1 MENASND
8 GLPKHFTRLLGKISV
23 PKENGKGETLG
34 TFIYA

>member
-8 GLPKHFTRLLGKISV
+8 ELPKHFTRLLGKIFV

-34 TFIYA
+34 IFVHA